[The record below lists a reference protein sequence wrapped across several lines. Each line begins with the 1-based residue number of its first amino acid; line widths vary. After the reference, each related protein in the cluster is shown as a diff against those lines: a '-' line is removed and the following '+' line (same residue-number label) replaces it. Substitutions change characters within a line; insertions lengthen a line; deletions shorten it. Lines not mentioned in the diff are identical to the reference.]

1 MAVLIF
7 KQGNYTETGSLAYAE
22 PIFFTDANTLII
34 SGGVSTYTNTEV
46 SPQITAGR
54 VDYRVATIDSINTG
68 SFLVSG
74 DVSASNLLLDGNAT
88 VRGNITMGGSGLD
101 FGDASDDN
109 VVFKADISS
118 SFIPNND
125 DSFDLGSDSQRW
137 KTAYFS
143 NLNLSGSLY
152 VIGGPI
158 DLHSDTYISASSGT
172 FTHLDVGSYLDVDV
186 TGNTTFDGQGTLS
199 ISSSGAFKIDSPT
212 SISIGTNSDAPIDI
226 DSTTLDI
233 DSSGDITIDA
243 DNSKIAIS
251 AGTTAS
257 LDGEEGIHIGLEERA
272 PVRIEGTSVNVNASQ
287 NVDIDADGGK
297 LTLDGS
303 TGIDIGVEADV
314 PIDVDSS
321 TLDIDAS
328 GAITISGSGVFDVNA
343 AGALTL
349 DSDTSIS
356 IGTDNDKPIDIDS
369 STLDIDASG
378 AITIDGTSTL
388 SIDVDGATNINTS
401 VGGIEI
407 NSEAGS
413 LTLDG
418 HTGVDIDASNSGK
431 VTIDGAQGIDI
442 GVASD
447 TPIDIDS
454 TTFDLDASGNI
465 TLDSTTGI
473 NVGTATS
480 GVPISIGH
488 TTSETTIND
497 NLTVTGNFTVN
508 GTTTYVSS
516 SNVTIGDRIIELNY
530 LGASGNG
537 GLYVGDADGT
547 STSGSLLWD
556 SSNDYWIAGAKDTEH
571 KILLQNGDSIISGSG
586 TNNQITTFT
595 GTHGVDSS
603 ANLTFDGS
611 ILRITGT
618 QEITSHLSGSAS
630 GSFKNILVEKTITS
644 DSGSFGRVV
653 GSIGAT
659 NGVVSGSSQVN
670 YSGLSGINND
680 IVSAS
685 TDSDRVNFTITDG
698 NITADLIGGV
708 ISGSSQV
715 VLGSI
720 PGFNTYTGSVDTEQ
734 SAQDTRLNQL
744 ASETGS
750 ITSEQA
756 AQDTRLDQLST
767 ETGSITSEQ
776 AAQDTRLNQL
786 SSATGSYLTSSGSV
800 DFSDITSK
808 PGYLV
813 GKLVPGNNVTIT
825 SGSDTLT
832 IEASAGGGGGGTIS
846 GSSQIDHDATT
857 NFVAAE
863 HFLQSDI
870 TTVGTVTTGNV
881 QAILPS
887 GTISGSSQLTSTFDS
902 RYLNTNGDGV
912 VSGSVLRTLNGTGVF
927 SGSSQ
932 VNANSITNF
941 DNEVDNYLVLVG
953 AITHS
958 NGPTGLFN
966 AGGLLSGS
974 LLPGT
979 NVTIN
984 SSSDGYF
991 ISSSAAGGGA
1001 NDATITLTAGTGL
1014 TGGGDFTTNQAGNES
1029 ITFNFDSNSITG
1041 SFLRKLGDS
1050 VISGSGGINQ
1060 ALTGESLSL
1069 GDSSHALAADNADLV
1084 VQGGIGAANLH
1095 IGTTGVGSTFGEDV
1109 RISGSLFVGK
1119 GTDSTSKTTGTLIV
1133 SGGLGVL
1140 TTINAGGDVVAF
1152 ASSDERLKDNI
1163 KPIENPLDII
1173 SKISGNTFDW
1183 NSEKQNIYNGK
1194 DYGVIAQ
1201 EIQKVMPELVD
1212 TRDSGYLAVK
1222 YDKIVPLLIES
1233 IKELKR
1239 EIEELKSK

>member
-46 SPQITAGR
+46 TPSISAGR
-54 VDYRVATIDSINTG
+54 VGYRVATIDSINTG

-74 DVSASNLLLDGNAT
+74 DVSASNLFLDGNAT

-125 DSFDLGSDSQRW
+125 DSFDLGSNSQRW
-137 KTAYFS
+137 KTAYLS
-143 NLNLSGSLY
+143 NLDLSGSLY

-172 FTHLDVGSYLDVDV
+172 FTHLNVGSYLDVDV

-199 ISSSGAFKIDSPT
+199 VSSSGALKIDSPT

-233 DSSGDITIDA
+233 DSSGDITIDT
-243 DNSKIAIS
+243 DNAKIAIA

-257 LDGEEGIHIGLEERA
+257 LDGEEGIHIGLEERV
-272 PVRIEGTSVNVNASQ
+272 PVRIEGNSVTINGSA

-303 TGIDIGVEADV
+303 TGIDIGVETNVPIDLHATTLDIDASGALTIDSSATTLVSTGSIYLNSRASTLALSSSGDISVDSETSISIGTEQDV

-356 IGTDNDKPIDIDS
+356 IGTDKDKPIDIDA

-431 VTIDGAQGIDI
+431 VTIDGAGGIDI
-442 GVASD
+442 GVAAD
-447 TPIDIDS
+447 VAIDVDS
-454 TTFDLDASGNI
+454 STFDLDASGNI
-465 TLDSTTGI
+465 TLDSATGI
-473 NVGTATS
+473 NVGTVNS

-530 LGASGNG
+530 LGATGNG
-537 GLYVGDADGT
+537 GIYVGDADGT
-547 STSGSLLWD
+547 TTSGSLLWD
-556 SSNDYWIAGAKDTEH
+556 SSNDYWIAGAKDLEH
-571 KILLQNGDSIISGSG
+571 KILISNGDSVISGSG

-630 GSFKNILVEKTITS
+630 ASFADLKISDDASIASLTVTDLTNDRVVIAGGGGEIEDSANLTFDGSTLGVTGNVTATASGSFLNVNATEFLTSAQATIGNVLISGSVIQAPGGSPLIVNDTLSLNSNNITNVQSITATASGSFKDVKVTDNVTVDGVVRAERLNVTSSENILATFESTDAAAKIVLKDVNGEGARFSYLGSTDTVGIGQSNTHNEMSIHINDNERVAIGSNHTIPHAVLDVSGSLIVSGTQEIKFG
-644 DSGSFGRVV
+644 DLTVHETGSFGRVV

-659 NGVVSGSSQVN
+659 NGVISGSSQVN
-670 YSGLSGINND
+670 IQLTQNYERPAIVSNGITASLGSGIESSEILTLLD
-680 IVSAS
+680 GHGIV
-685 TDSDRVNFTITDG
+685 
-698 NITADLIGGV
+698 
-708 ISGSSQV
+708 SGSSQISG
-715 VLGSI
+715 LG
-720 PGFNTYTGSVDTEQ
+720 FVT
-734 SAQDTRLNQL
+734 
-744 ASETGS
+744 AS
-750 ITSEQA
+750 
-756 AQDTRLDQLST
+756 D
-767 ETGSITSEQ
+767 
-776 AAQDTRLNQL
+776 
-786 SSATGSYLTSSGSV
+786 ATKHPNWIASN
-800 DFSDITSK
+800 
-808 PGYLV
+808 LV
-813 GKLVPGNNVTIT
+813 AGTNVTIS

-832 IEASAGGGGGGTIS
+832 INSSGGGGGGGVGTLQQVTDS
-846 GSSQIDHDATT
+846 GSNTT
-857 NFVAAE
+857 N
-863 HFLQSDI
+863 DI
-870 TTVGTVTTGNV
+870 G
-881 QAILPS
+881 
-887 GTISGSSQLTSTFDS
+887 
-902 RYLNTNGDGV
+902 
-912 VSGSVLRTLNGTGVF
+912 
-927 SGSSQ
+927 
-932 VNANSITNF
+932 
-941 DNEVDNYLVLVG
+941 VG
-953 AITHS
+953 A
-958 NGPTGLFN
+958 
-966 AGGLLSGS
+966 
-974 LLPGT
+974 
-979 NVTIN
+979 
-984 SSSDGYF
+984 
-991 ISSSAAGGGA
+991 
-1001 NDATITLTAGTGL
+1001 
-1014 TGGGDFTTNQAGNES
+1014 
-1029 ITFNFDSNSITG
+1029 
-1041 SFLRKLGDS
+1041 
-1050 VISGSGGINQ
+1050 
-1060 ALTGESLSL
+1060 
-1069 GDSSHALAADNADLV
+1069 
-1084 VQGGIGAANLH
+1084 
-1095 IGTTGVGSTFGEDV
+1095 
-1109 RISGSLFVGK
+1109 
-1119 GTDSTSKTTGTLIV
+1119 GTDSTSKTTGALVV
-1133 SGGLGVL
+1133 SGGMGVL
-1140 TTINAGGDVVAF
+1140 NTINAGGDVIAF

-1163 KPIENPLDII
+1163 KPIENPLEVI
-1173 SKISGNTFDW
+1173 SQISGNTFDW

-1212 TRDSGYLAVK
+1212 TRDNGYLAVK

-1233 IKELKR
+1233 IKELKK

>member
-46 SPQITAGR
+46 TPSISAGR
-54 VDYRVATIDSINTG
+54 VGYRVATIDSINTG

-74 DVSASNLLLDGNAT
+74 DVSASNLFLDGNAT

-125 DSFDLGSDSQRW
+125 DSFDLGSNSQRW
-137 KTAYFS
+137 KTAYLS
-143 NLNLSGSLY
+143 NLDLSGSLY

-199 ISSSGAFKIDSPT
+199 VSSSGALKIDSPT

-233 DSSGDITIDA
+233 DSSGDITIDT
-243 DNSKIAIS
+243 DNAKIAIA

-257 LDGEEGIHIGLEERA
+257 LDGEEGIHIGLEERV
-272 PVRIEGTSVNVNASQ
+272 PVRIEGNSVTINGSA

-303 TGIDIGVEADV
+303 TGIDIGVETNVPIDLHATTLDIDASGALTIDSSATTLVSTGSIYLNSRASTLALSSSGDISVDSETSISIGTEQDV

-356 IGTDNDKPIDIDS
+356 IGTDKDKPIDIDA

-431 VTIDGAQGIDI
+431 VTIDGAGGIDI
-442 GVASD
+442 GVAAD
-447 TPIDIDS
+447 VAIDVDS
-454 TTFDLDASGNI
+454 STFDLDASGNI
-465 TLDSTTGI
+465 TLDSATGI
-473 NVGTATS
+473 NVGTVNS

-530 LGASGNG
+530 LGATGNG
-537 GLYVGDADGT
+537 GIYVGDADGT
-547 STSGSLLWD
+547 TTSGSLLWD
-556 SSNDYWIAGAKDTEH
+556 SSNDYWIAGAKDVEH
-571 KILLQNGDSIISGSG
+571 KILLSNGDSIISGSG

-611 ILRITGT
+611 ILRVTGT
-618 QEITSHLSGSAS
+618 QEITSNLSGSAS
-630 GSFKNILVEKTITS
+630 ASFADLKISDDASIASLTVTDLTNDRVVIVGGGGEIEDSANLTFDGSTLGVTGNVTATASGSFLNVNATEFLTSAQATIGNVLISGSVIQAPGGSPLIVNDTLSLNSNNITNVQSITATASGSFKDVKVTDNVTVDGVVRAERLNVTSSENILATFESTDAAAKIVLKDVNGEGARFSYLGSTDTVGIGQSNTHNEMSIHINDNERVAIGSNHTIPHAVLDVSGSLIVSGTQEIKFG
-644 DSGSFGRVV
+644 DLTVHETGSFGRVV

-659 NGVVSGSSQVN
+659 NGVISGSSQVN
-670 YSGLSGINND
+670 IQLTQNYERPAIVSNGITASLGSGIESSEILTLLD
-680 IVSAS
+680 GHGIV
-685 TDSDRVNFTITDG
+685 
-698 NITADLIGGV
+698 
-708 ISGSSQV
+708 SGSSQISG
-715 VLGSI
+715 LG
-720 PGFNTYTGSVDTEQ
+720 FVT
-734 SAQDTRLNQL
+734 
-744 ASETGS
+744 AS
-750 ITSEQA
+750 
-756 AQDTRLDQLST
+756 D
-767 ETGSITSEQ
+767 
-776 AAQDTRLNQL
+776 
-786 SSATGSYLTSSGSV
+786 ATKHPNWIASN
-800 DFSDITSK
+800 
-808 PGYLV
+808 LV
-813 GKLVPGNNVTIT
+813 AGTNVTIS

-832 IEASAGGGGGGTIS
+832 INSSGGGGGGGVGTLQQVTDS
-846 GSSQIDHDATT
+846 GSNTT
-857 NFVAAE
+857 N
-863 HFLQSDI
+863 DI
-870 TTVGTVTTGNV
+870 G
-881 QAILPS
+881 
-887 GTISGSSQLTSTFDS
+887 
-902 RYLNTNGDGV
+902 
-912 VSGSVLRTLNGTGVF
+912 
-927 SGSSQ
+927 
-932 VNANSITNF
+932 
-941 DNEVDNYLVLVG
+941 VG
-953 AITHS
+953 A
-958 NGPTGLFN
+958 
-966 AGGLLSGS
+966 
-974 LLPGT
+974 
-979 NVTIN
+979 
-984 SSSDGYF
+984 
-991 ISSSAAGGGA
+991 
-1001 NDATITLTAGTGL
+1001 
-1014 TGGGDFTTNQAGNES
+1014 
-1029 ITFNFDSNSITG
+1029 
-1041 SFLRKLGDS
+1041 
-1050 VISGSGGINQ
+1050 
-1060 ALTGESLSL
+1060 
-1069 GDSSHALAADNADLV
+1069 
-1084 VQGGIGAANLH
+1084 
-1095 IGTTGVGSTFGEDV
+1095 
-1109 RISGSLFVGK
+1109 
-1119 GTDSTSKTTGTLIV
+1119 GTDSTSKTTGALVV
-1133 SGGLGVL
+1133 SGGMGVL
-1140 TTINAGGDVVAF
+1140 NTINAGGDVIAF

-1163 KPIENPLDII
+1163 KPIENPLEVI
-1173 SKISGNTFDW
+1173 SQISGNTFDW

-1212 TRDSGYLAVK
+1212 TRDNGYLAVK

-1233 IKELKR
+1233 IKELKK